1 MNILSIETASNI
13 CGAAFI
19 KNGNCVM
26 IAERACPR
34 TSAEELPGMVNEVQQ
49 KSEFKWKELD
59 GVAVSI
65 GPGSFTG
72 LRIGL
77 SFAKGVAFSYSLP
90 IIPVSTLTSIGSGVQ
105 PKSKLFRIALF
116 SHRNLFYT
124 QVFHKLNGF
133 PNIENEP
140 ILLDWES
147 LNNTIMK
154 ENIEVFN
161 CGGDHIISENNNNYF
176 SPAIPSAKWVGIFA
190 HQRYDDLVVATPHRL
205 VPNYI
210 APFEINKSKNAVS

>member
-1 MNILSIETASNI
+1 MNILAIETASNI

-19 KNGNCVM
+19 KDGDCVSLV
-26 IAERACPR
+26 ERACPR

-49 KSEFKWKELD
+49 KSKIRWKELD

-77 SFAKGVAFSYSLP
+77 SFAKGVAFSHDLP
-90 IIPVSTLTSIGSGVQ
+90 IIPVSTLISISSDVQ
-105 PKSKLFRIALF
+105 SKSKSFRIALF

-124 QVFHKLNGF
+124 QVFHKLNGY
-133 PNIENEP
+133 PNGENKP
-140 ILLDWES
+140 VLLDLNS
-147 LNNTIMK
+147 LITTIMK
-154 ENIEVFN
+154 EKIDVFN
-161 CGGDHIISENNNNYF
+161 CGGDHIISENDKYYF
-176 SPAIPSAKWVGIFA
+176 SNALPSAKWVGIFA
-190 HQRYDDLVVATPHRL
+190 HERYDELVVETPYTL

-210 APFEINKSKNAVS
+210 APFKIKKSNNAIS